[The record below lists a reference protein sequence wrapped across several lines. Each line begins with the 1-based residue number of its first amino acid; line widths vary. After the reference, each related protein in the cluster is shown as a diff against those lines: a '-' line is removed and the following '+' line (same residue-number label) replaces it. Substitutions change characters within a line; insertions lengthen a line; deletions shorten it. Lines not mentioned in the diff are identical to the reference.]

1 MKNTCY
7 LFSYLI
13 CCILLLSSCG
23 AYKKVPYFQDLQYSN
38 GKPETIENFT
48 PITIQPTDIL
58 SVSVNS
64 LNPLAYNDS
73 IGRVVGYSVDQEG
86 NIRVPLIGSVKVS
99 GLTLALAERDIQQRL
114 APFLKSPEVVLHM
127 KNFKVAVLGDVAKP
141 DVYPVLSER
150 MTIIE
155 ALALAGD
162 LNITAKRKNVL
173 LVREVGGTREY
184 VPIDLTSAK
193 LFTSPY
199 FYLKHND
206 MIYVQPDK
214 TKYAAVDRGYQTFS
228 LVLSALSVVAIV
240 LTNLL

>member
-1 MKNTCY
+1 MKNICY
-7 LFSYLI
+7 LLSCLI
-13 CCILLLSSCG
+13 CYILLLSSCG
-23 AYKKVPYFQDLQYSN
+23 SYKKVPYFQDLQYSN
-38 GKPETIENFT
+38 GKPESIENFT
-48 PITIQPTDIL
+48 PITIQPADIL

-73 IGRVVGYSVDQEG
+73 IGRVVGYSVDQEE
-86 NIRVPLIGSVKVS
+86 NIKVPLIGSVKVS

-114 APFLKSPEVVLHM
+114 SPFLKNPEVVVHM

-141 DVYPVLSER
+141 NVYPVLSER
-150 MTIIE
+150 MTIVE

-162 LNITAKRKNVL
+162 LNITAKRKNIL
-173 LVREVGGTREY
+173 LVREVSGTREY

-214 TKYAAVDRGYQTFS
+214 SKYAAVDRGYQTFS
-228 LVLSALSVVAIV
+228 LALSALSVVAIL